1 VLSSEGA
8 GPMPRLNEIRAP
20 SRAVVRY
27 CAGRAFPRYRFVP
40 GLHPHPRRDPRGH
53 SYAAALAE
61 PAAAFDPARWSESPE
76 WLHGVDLFN
85 AFYFWEAHESW
96 EGPWAAQPRDGANAL
111 VLQGL
116 IQIAAALLKIHL
128 GSADGARTLSA
139 QGLQKLVRARARAGH
154 RRLLG
159 LDLESTEAK
168 FQRYFRPLS
177 ERVLPP
183 LDESVPVLEL
193 ADEPDA

>member
-8 GPMPRLNEIRAP
+8 GPMPLLNEIRAP

-27 CAGRAFPRYRFVP
+27 CSRTFPPYRFVP
-40 GLHPHPRRDPRGH
+40 GLYPHPRRDPRGH
-53 SYAAALAE
+53 SYAEERVDRGAT
-61 PAAAFDPARWSESPE
+61 AFDPSRWIESAE
-76 WLHGVDLFN
+76 WLFGVDLFN

-96 EGPWAAQPRDGANAL
+96 EGPWASLPRDDANAL

-116 IQIAAALLKIHL
+116 IQVAAALLKVHL
-128 GSADGARTLSA
+128 GSADGARKLSA
-139 QGLQKLVRARARAGH
+139 EGLEKLARARAGAAR

-159 LDLESTEAK
+159 LDVESTHAK

-177 ERVLPP
+177 ERALPP
-183 LDESVPVLEL
+183 LDESVPVLDL
-193 ADEPDA
+193 ADDTDA